1 MMASALS
8 PSALSIIFCLWPGTN
23 IQDRFKSI
31 VCFPSLVSLP
41 DAKANVYHW
50 IFIAQSIAL
59 TNFLEN
65 KRTNMKMSTLKLL
78 VPIVAIT
85 VQSNSA
91 STIIPPFL
99 NDLRIPM
106 AAIGSLISLAP
117 VLALTSRLPVGMA
130 YQRNRARLLISIAVV
145 AMGITNYLYS
155 FAEDVLVFAI
165 IHALNGLAYGAVTTL
180 YMAFYVDSLAP
191 DENRNHAMGYYVG
204 TLALGYSTGNFFGGL
219 MADHFGYGPT
229 FQVAA
234 LLSLVSVALLWCF
247 HGSDGRRSGFTK
259 EKPKAKLTVRDSLKA
274 LVEPELA
281 TVVIVA
287 LFLNLLHQMSGVF
300 ISLYGLAVGM
310 TLTQI
315 GVVRAAYAGCNAVTR
330 PISGHVVNKFGH
342 RGLSYAGIPLQS
354 AILMLIPLFT
364 GFGPILAIYVL
375 SGLMRAIVIV
385 ANAVGLV
392 QDVDENKVQRGL
404 ASGIYNAAGDL
415 GNILGPSIGGLIAQA
430 TSISGVFV
438 IGSLGSTMLFLL
450 VIWLVR
456 SAHRRAA
463 FRSV

>member
-1 MMASALS
+1 
-8 PSALSIIFCLWPGTN
+8 
-23 IQDRFKSI
+23 
-31 VCFPSLVSLP
+31 
-41 DAKANVYHW
+41 
-50 IFIAQSIAL
+50 
-59 TNFLEN
+59 
-65 KRTNMKMSTLKLL
+65 MSTLKLL

-99 NDLRIPM
+99 HELRIPM
-106 AAIGSLISLAP
+106 AAMGSLISLGP
-117 VLALTSRLPVGMA
+117 ILALTSRLPVGMA
-130 YQRNRARLLISIAVV
+130 YERNRARGLISVAVL
-145 AMGITNYLYS
+145 AMGITNYFYS
-155 FAEDVLVFAI
+155 FVQSSFAFAVV
-165 IHALNGLAYGAVTTL
+165 HALNGFTYGAVTTL

-219 MADHFGYGPT
+219 MADHLGYGPT
-229 FQVAA
+229 FQAA
-234 LLSLVSVALLWCF
+234 AVLSLVPVALLWF
-247 HGSDGRRSGFTK
+247 LHRPGGQKSGPAK
-259 EKPKAKLTVRDSLKA
+259 EKSKGKLNAKDSLKA

-310 TLTQI
+310 TLTQV

-364 GFGPILAIYVL
+364 GFGTILAVYVL
-375 SGLMRAIVIV
+375 SGFMRAIVIV

-392 QDVDENKVQRGL
+392 QDVDENKVQRGV

-415 GNILGPSIGGLIAQA
+415 GNILGPFIGGLIAQA
-430 TSISGVFV
+430 MGIGSVFV
-438 IGSLGSTMLFLL
+438 IGSLGSTVLFLL
-450 VIWLVR
+450 VIWLVKLAR
-456 SAHRRAA
+456 
-463 FRSV
+463 

>member
-1 MMASALS
+1 LFLS
-8 PSALSIIFCLWPGTN
+8 PRWFHYLKHKKMSTFAIFVAESVAVT
-23 IQDRFKSI
+23 K
-31 VCFPSLVSLP
+31 
-41 DAKANVYHW
+41 
-50 IFIAQSIAL
+50 
-59 TNFLEN
+59 FLEN
-65 KRTNMKMSTLKLL
+65 KRANMKMTTLKLL

-99 NDLRIPM
+99 HDLRTPM
-106 AAIGSLISLAP
+106 AAIGTLISLGP
-117 VLALTSRLPVGMA
+117 ILALTSRLPVGMA
-130 YQRNRARLLISIAVV
+130 YHRNRAQWLISIGVL
-145 AMGITNYLYS
+145 AMGITNYFYS
-155 FAEDVLVFAI
+155 FAQDILVFAI
-165 IHALNGLAYGAVTTL
+165 VHALNGFAYGAVTTL

-204 TLALGYSTGNFFGGL
+204 TLALGYSTGNFVGGL
-219 MADHFGYGPT
+219 MADHFGYEPT
-229 FQVAA
+229 FQAAA
-234 LLSLVSVALLWCF
+234 LLSLVPVALLWF
-247 HGSDGRRSGFTK
+247 LHGPGGQKSGAAN
-259 EKPKAKLTVRDSLKA
+259 EKPKAKLTVKDSFKA
-274 LVEPELA
+274 LVEPELV

-354 AILMLIPLFT
+354 AILMFIPLFT
-364 GFGPILAIYVL
+364 GFGPILAVYVL

-430 TSISGVFV
+430 TSLSGVFV
-438 IGSLGSTMLFLL
+438 IGSLGSTILFLL
-450 VIWLVR
+450 VIWAVK
-456 SAHRRAA
+456 RAQE
-463 FRSV
+463 R

>member
-1 MMASALS
+1 
-8 PSALSIIFCLWPGTN
+8 
-23 IQDRFKSI
+23 
-31 VCFPSLVSLP
+31 
-41 DAKANVYHW
+41 
-50 IFIAQSIAL
+50 
-59 TNFLEN
+59 
-65 KRTNMKMSTLKLL
+65 MKMSTLKLL

-130 YQRNRARLLISIAVV
+130 YQRDRARLLIAIAVV

-165 IHALNGLAYGAVTTL
+165 IHALNGFAYGAVTTL

-229 FQVAA
+229 FQAAA
-234 LLSLVSVALLWCF
+234 LLSLVSVALLWSL
-247 HGSDGRRSGFTK
+247 HGPGGRRGGLTK

-315 GVVRAAYAGCNAVTR
+315 GIVRAAYAGCNAVTR

-364 GFGPILAIYVL
+364 GFGAILAVYVL

-438 IGSLGSTMLFLL
+438 IGSLGSTILFLSVVWGVKL
-450 VIWLVR
+450 
-456 SAHRRAA
+456 AHRR
-463 FRSV
+463 